1 MLRRLLFSLLVAI
14 AVVALCVLAA
24 SFETGPGI
32 QAAPAATTS
41 GNGCISYWFVSYSG
55 TLGYSL
61 LNIDPDGLP
70 LGDLRFGRTYND
82 PTDLS
87 RGYLDFNR
95 DGKSDVFSAVPLGDG
110 TYRWRYSSGGTS
122 ASGRTEGP
130 RRRQVASAAH
140 RAVVGGRTYFAHR
153 LRKSVEPRAGASGGA

>member
-1 MLRRLLFSLLVAI
+1 MLRRLSLSM
-14 AVVALCVLAA
+14 LAA
-24 SFETGPGI
+24 FALVDICLLAITAEAVTATG
-32 QAAPAATTS
+32 AAPVATTLS
-41 GNGCISYWFVSYSG
+41 TGCTSYWYVSYSG

-61 LNIDPDGLP
+61 INIDPDGLP
-70 LGDLRFGRTYND
+70 LSDLRFGRTYND

-122 ASGRTEGP
+122 AWINLAYDSTPIDQLRFGDFNGDGVADVFKLVRQCKQYLP
-130 RRRQVASAAH
+130 LVRR
-140 RAVVGGRTYFAHR
+140 
-153 LRKSVEPRAGASGGA
+153 